1 MAVVSVMARTP
12 RPLGP
17 SFLRCWKVN
26 GKRYLLI
33 PVSALKS
40 IKMDVEHDCWTIT
53 IPMESDDYV

>member
-1 MAVVSVMARTP
+1 MLARTP

-17 SFLRCWKVN
+17 SFLRCWKVG

-33 PVSALKS
+33 PVSALRS